1 MLKKWK
7 LQTSKS
13 PSFEAAATE
22 SSLVSGPFRVR
33 LGVSHGEA
41 NDRQE
46 KQTEELHHDE
56 LVLSKH
62 LKNICYLRKCDFEIV
77 FPWCYSLFYYNQKW
91 FCHILNIWKF
101 LTSLE
106 NVLFL
111 SYNLKVI
118 FEQLIYIR
126 TKNTTLKYDLKVPTK
141 STNKSTNGRKKL
153 VALLFRGEDFE
164 KEHMIRIG
172 LTFQRRVSFK
182 KDTTKSNQLVFIAS
196 IT

>member
-1 MLKKWK
+1 VALK
-7 LQTSKS
+7 L
-13 PSFEAAATE
+13 
-22 SSLVSGPFRVR
+22 
-33 LGVSHGEA
+33 
-41 NDRQE
+41 
-46 KQTEELHHDE
+46 
-56 LVLSKH
+56 
-62 LKNICYLRKCDFEIV
+62 Y
-77 FPWCYSLFYYNQKW
+77 FPDVTVYFILIKKW
-91 FCHILNIWKF
+91 FCHILNIWKL

-118 FEQLIYIR
+118 LKKLIYIK
-126 TKNTTLKYDLKVPTK
+126 TKSTSLKYDLKVPTK

-164 KEHMIRIG
+164 KENMIRIG